1 MTQHLLLLLALLP
14 LSAYSQKKEPA
25 IIKVKKLYT
34 ENIDSIVAKL
44 EREGYR
50 ISKKAN
56 DINYIRLKPIR
67 YEYGN
72 RFNKISIE
80 IWIKE
85 ESAELTGYDT
95 KRNPKKIDLVN
106 DGSEKSDSAIQTIE
120 AVAGNLGHV
129 NIW

>member
-1 MTQHLLLLLALLP
+1 MALLP
-14 LSAYSQKKEPA
+14 LLAYSQKKEPA

-34 ENIDSIVAKL
+34 ANIDSIVAKL

-95 KRNPKKIDLVN
+95 KRNPKKMDLVN